1 MQPLPPLHEAASG
14 CLENTDPHTVNTL
27 AERAGF
33 EEWTMTPAAE
43 SALRKPVELSG
54 PPAVEER
61 ARLHAGTVRAM
72 ERSDLPAIADL
83 FTRTFRKNNRATDSQ
98 LAGYLE
104 TVFFS
109 SPFYTPDAG
118 SIVHLN
124 ETSAIDSAIL
134 AMPVEFNVHGR
145 TVTAKILCAFMAEGK
160 SGAAGAA
167 RLARMMRA
175 ARQDFCFSDNA
186 SPVSADHW
194 VAAGGLVLPVQ
205 SLEWHRTFRP
215 AATALNRACRKIEP
229 LARLPLHGLARL
241 ADRFVRRSKR
251 SFAAVA
257 HDGITSAPLSPA
269 QFLEQA
275 LVMMARFSVHP
286 VFSKPEFDWLISAA
300 KLNAS
305 LGELQC
311 RGVLDAQG
319 REIGCYLYFGADG
332 RNAMVMNV
340 FCHERQEAAVIAQLF
355 ADLDNL
361 GYASAQGMAQP
372 FLTQAVLRQRH
383 LVHRHTGYF
392 CLVTRHA
399 DLKEAAS
406 GDGFYAGGLAS
417 ESWSRLLHDF

>member
-1 MQPLPPLHEAASG
+1 
-14 CLENTDPHTVNTL
+14 
-27 AERAGF
+27 
-33 EEWTMTPAAE
+33 MTPAAE
-43 SALRKPVELSG
+43 NALRQPIELSAS
-54 PPAVEER
+54 PPGEGRSRPNTGA
-61 ARLHAGTVRAM
+61 VRAM

-83 FTRTFRKNNRATDSQ
+83 FTRTFRKNNHATDSQ

-109 SPFYTPDAG
+109 SPLYTPDVG
-118 SIVHLN
+118 SLVHLN

-134 AMPVEFNVHGR
+134 AMPVEFIVHGR
-145 TVTAKILCAFMAEGK
+145 PVTARVLCAFMAEGK

-167 RLARMMRA
+167 RLARMLRA
-175 ARQDFCFSDNA
+175 ARQDFCFTDNA

-194 VAAGGLVLPVQ
+194 VAGGGLVLPVQ

-215 AATALNRACRKIEP
+215 AAAALDMARRRVKL
-229 LARLPLHGLARL
+229 LAKLPLQGLARI
-241 ADRFVRRSKR
+241 ADRFVRRSR
-251 SFAAVA
+251 TSFAAA
-257 HDGITSAPLSPA
+257 PQDGVTSTPISLP
-269 QFLEQA
+269 QLMEQA
-275 LVMMARFSVHP
+275 QLMMERFSVHP
-286 VFSKPEFDWLISAA
+286 VFSKPEFDWLVAAA
-300 KLNAS
+300 KLNTA

-311 RGVLDAQG
+311 RSIADAQG
-319 REIGCYLYFGADG
+319 KTIGCYLYFGADG
-332 RNAMVMNV
+332 RNAVVMNV
-340 FCHERQEAAVIAQLF
+340 FCHERQEALVVAQIF

-383 LVHRHTGYF
+383 LVHKHTGYF

-399 DLKEAAS
+399 DLKEAAI